1 MGRMR
6 LLGLLI
12 ALTFFLSAAP
22 SHAQGVTVKFM
33 TTPAGGPYA
42 PRNVTVVW
50 IEDSA
55 GNFVKTIGR
64 WAAQRKNYL
73 VAWVAKAG
81 ANDADAVTS
90 ATRGDH
96 LNMIQAVWN
105 LQDRNGNVV
114 PDGTYT
120 IKMELADSDIG
131 TQAAN
136 NEGTFSFVKS
146 PQPQVQTNQA
156 NGGFDNATIS
166 YAAQAACGNSVID
179 PGETCDP
186 PGSCP
191 TSCADSGDKCMPN
204 VLVGIADSCTA
215 QCQQQL
221 VTACKSGDGCCPLG
235 CTTAN
240 DSDCGAGGGAPPEA
254 NSDDN
259 SHAVIGGC
267 SALGHPAASLLGL
280 VAGALLMLVP
290 RRRRR

>member
-1 MGRMR
+1 MR
-6 LLGLLI
+6 FVFGLLI
-12 ALTFFLSAAP
+12 ALSLAVPSA
-22 SHAQGVTVKFM
+22 HAQGVTVKFM

-64 WAAQRKNYL
+64 WANQRKQYL
-73 VAWVAKAG
+73 LAWVAKAG

-96 LNMIQAVWN
+96 NTAIQAIWN
-105 LQDRNGNVV
+105 LQDRQGNVV

-120 IKMELADSDIG
+120 IRMELADSDTN

-136 NEGTFSFVKS
+136 HEGTFTFVKS
-146 PQPQVQTNQA
+146 PQPQVQTNLA
-156 NGGFDNATIS
+156 NGGFQNATIS

-191 TSCADSGDKCMPN
+191 TSCTDSGDKCMPN
-204 VLVGIADSCTA
+204 VLVGVADACTA

-221 VTACKSGDGCCPLG
+221 VTACVNADGCCPIG

-240 DSDCGAGGGAPPEA
+240 DSDCGNGGGGPTQA

-267 SALGHPAASLLGL
+267 SASPASSLFGL
-280 VAGALLMLVP
+280 VAGALLILVP
-290 RRRRR
+290 RRRRH

>member
-1 MGRMR
+1 MKVMR
-6 LLGLLI
+6 FVIGLLI
-12 ALTFFLSAAP
+12 ALALAAP
-22 SHAQGVTVKFM
+22 SARAQGVTVKFM

-42 PRNVTVVW
+42 PRNVVVVW

-64 WAAQRKNYL
+64 WAGQRKNYL

-81 ANDADAVTS
+81 PNDVDAVTS

-96 LNMIQAVWN
+96 SVAIQAIWN
-105 LQDRNGNVV
+105 LQDRNGTVV

-120 IKMELADSDIG
+120 IKLEMADSDAG
-131 TQAAN
+131 TQTAN
-136 NEGTFSFVKS
+136 HEGTFTFVKS

-156 NGGFDNATIS
+156 SGGFDNATIS

-186 PGSCP
+186 SSSCP
-191 TSCADSGDKCMPN
+191 TTCADSGDKCMPN
-204 VLVGIADSCTA
+204 VLVGLADSCTA
-215 QCQQQL
+215 QCQQQA
-221 VTACKSGDGCCPLG
+221 VTGCKDNDGCCPLG

-240 DSDCGAGGGAPPEA
+240 DNDCGNGGPPEA

-259 SHAVIGGC
+259 SHAVVGGC
-267 SALGHPAASLLGL
+267 SASPATSLFGL
-280 VAGALLMLVP
+280 VAGGFLMLLP